1 MEAGRW
7 MSAGTRMGLA
17 LLALLVTSL
26 LTTSCAAQDSGGE
39 LLQQQAAYD
48 VTYYDLQV
56 EVQPSERAIAGT
68 LVAHAVVKSPLEAF
82 VLNLDYRLQVERAW
96 VPSMSG
102 EEERPVTRTDN
113 DNQVWIDLPKM
124 ARPGDTLRVAVQYAG
139 SPRNAPNPPW
149 NGGFTWAETPGG
161 APWIAT
167 SCQTAGAD
175 LWWPVKDHPSDEP
188 DSMDIRVTVPD
199 TLTAASNG
207 VLKGFQP
214 ASASTKTFHWQVSTP
229 INPYGVAL
237 NIAPYTAIDTTYAST
252 SGTDVPVTFYA
263 LPSDS
268 AKARSALP
276 QFLDHVRFL
285 EETLGA
291 YPFRAD
297 KYGIAQTPFK
307 GMEHQTIIAYG
318 NEFRLNGG
326 LGYDA
331 GFDALHFHELAHEW
345 YGNCVTVGDWKDFWI
360 HEGVATYLEALYAE
374 TLRGGSGYRAVTSY
388 FRQRMRG
395 GQAIARSEPTSAED
409 IYGTDIYFKGALVLH
424 TLRSVI
430 GKDALID
437 VLRTFMAGAADAESP
452 TCRSV
457 TTAEFVQTAEEVSGR
472 QLDGFFSV
480 YLYQEQLPAVAMNRS
495 GNIVTLE
502 WVQTGGAPFDVP
514 VPVEVDGKM
523 RRVEMD
529 GGSGRL
535 DVASGAEVEIDP
547 NREVL
552 MNADARS
559 TP

>member
-1 MEAGRW
+1 MEAGRR
-7 MSAGTRMGLA
+7 MSPGTRMGLA
-17 LLALLVTSL
+17 LLALFLTSL
-26 LTTSCAAQDSGGE
+26 LTASCAAQDSGGE

-68 LVAHAVVKSPLEAF
+68 LVAHAVVESPLEVF
-82 VLNLDYRLQVERAW
+82 VLNLDYRLQVDRAW

-102 EEERPVTRTDN
+102 EEARPVTRKNN
-113 DNQVWIDLPKM
+113 DNQVWIDLPEM
-124 ARPGDTLRVAVQYAG
+124 ARPGDTLRVTVRYAG
-139 SPRNAPNPPW
+139 SPRTAPNPPW
-149 NGGFTWAETPGG
+149 NGGFTWAETPTG

-207 VLKGFQP
+207 VLKGVQP
-214 ASASTKTFHWQVSTP
+214 ASASTRTFHWRVSTP

-237 NIAPYTAIDTTYAST
+237 NIAPYAAIDSTYAST
-252 SGTDVPVTFYA
+252 SGMDVPVTFYA

-374 TLRGGSGYRAVTSY
+374 KLRGEAGYRAVTSY

-395 GQAIARSEPTSAED
+395 RQAIARSEPTSAQE
-409 IYGTDIYFKGALVLH
+409 IYGTDIYYKGALVLH
-424 TLRSVI
+424 ALRQVI
-430 GKDALID
+430 GKEALID
-437 VLRTFMAGAADAESP
+437 VLRTFMAGTADAVNP

-457 TTAEFVQTAEEVSGR
+457 TTAEFVQTAEEVTGR

-480 YLYQEQLPAVAMNRS
+480 YLYQNDLPVVTSTRA
-495 GNIVTLE
+495 GTTVTLE
-502 WVQTGGAPFDVP
+502 WTQTGGAPFEVP
-514 VPVEVDGKM
+514 VPVEIGGEL
-523 RRVEMD
+523 RRVEMN
-529 GGSGRL
+529 GGTATL
-535 DVASGAEVEIDP
+535 EVSRSDSVVVDP
-547 NREVL
+547 RREL
-552 MNADARS
+552 LTAPSPADS
-559 TP
+559 P